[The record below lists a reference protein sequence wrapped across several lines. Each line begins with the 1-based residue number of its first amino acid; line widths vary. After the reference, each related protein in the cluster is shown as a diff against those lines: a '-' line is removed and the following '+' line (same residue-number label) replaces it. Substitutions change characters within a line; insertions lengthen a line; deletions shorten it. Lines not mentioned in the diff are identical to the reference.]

1 MAAGPQLKQQS
12 VGKVLCLNDIH
23 TAAPFPEAE
32 IPPQIQSPPK

>member
-12 VGKVLCLNDIH
+12 VGKVLCLND
-23 TAAPFPEAE
+23 TPFPEAE